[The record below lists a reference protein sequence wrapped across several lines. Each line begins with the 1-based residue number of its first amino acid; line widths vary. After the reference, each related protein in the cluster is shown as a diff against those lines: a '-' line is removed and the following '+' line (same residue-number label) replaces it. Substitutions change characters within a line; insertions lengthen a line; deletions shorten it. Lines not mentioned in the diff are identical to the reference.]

1 MKLKIVCKLSL
12 DNSPSSQLAGIS
24 SALASVN
31 DGILIWNEKE
41 KPTWDMFYEHS
52 PDIVVCLDK
61 DYTPSIMNA
70 RNEYKNTKLVVIG
83 SNFKPEWPVD
93 LLCATDIEESNYTL
107 PLIPYANLVD
117 FNHSVGQE
125 KAKYASE
132 VMCLEENVSEIMN
145 CMHQFNFKAFS
156 LNGRVHHQNYIGKI
170 FARNIP
176 DAMRSTKVFA
186 DLSGNSDMIC
196 NAMVMKTPC
205 LSAVNCFLD
214 RDYMPVPSSMDDFM
228 NYMRTL
234 LYKEN
239 FAKEHVE
246 KCYEYVVSNHT
257 YFHCVSKLYEKLGYK
272 EFSSDSIKAIGRY
285 V

>member
-52 PDIVVCLDK
+52 PDMVVCLDK

-186 DLSGNSDMIC
+186 DLSGNSDNSLFIC
-196 NAMVMKTPC
+196 CELFP
-205 LSAVNCFLD
+205 
-214 RDYMPVPSSMDDFM
+214 R
-228 NYMRTL
+228 
-234 LYKEN
+234 
-239 FAKEHVE
+239 
-246 KCYEYVVSNHT
+246 
-257 YFHCVSKLYEKLGYK
+257 
-272 EFSSDSIKAIGRY
+272 
-285 V
+285 